1 MIEIRTFRHKD
12 IPALVRLINEADAVD
27 RKERATR
34 AADLEHRLSFPSV
47 HPETDFYI
55 ACEEGRAV
63 GYVGLQLAVGGTP
76 SGSIM
81 NCWGVVH
88 PQHRRQGLGRRLL
101 EAAELRSSEIVAQ
114 AGVGQVNM
122 QCVAYEDE
130 AGSIALFESR
140 GMRRVRYFVNLARPI
155 DNGLPPL
162 IVPDGIR
169 LRTFQSEDDLEAV
182 WRVERLAF
190 RDHWNSTESALEDF
204 VHWVTL
210 DYFRPELWF
219 LAEEEATGKVV
230 GLGLNMIDPGW
241 IAKTGRQEGYVDT
254 LGVLQ
259 EHRKRGLGTALL
271 VRSLRALKQAGMDR
285 AHLHADA
292 ENLTGAMRLYRRAGF
307 HVRRTQVAYHRK
319 LR

>member
-1 MIEIRTFRHKD
+1 MIDIRTFHRQD
-12 IPALVRLINEADAVD
+12 IAALVKLINEADAVD
-27 RKERATR
+27 RKERATTI
-34 AADLEHRLSFPSV
+34 ADLEHRLSFPCV
-47 HPETDFYI
+47 HPETDFYV
-55 ACEEGRAV
+55 AWEDGQAV
-63 GYVGLQLAVGGTP
+63 GYVGLQLSMGATP
-76 SGSIM
+76 SGSIV

-88 PQHRRQGLGRRLL
+88 PQRRRQGLGRRLL
-101 EAAELRSSEIVAQ
+101 EAAELRGGEIVAQ
-114 AGVGQVNM
+114 AGEGPANM
-122 QCVAYEDE
+122 QCVAHEDE

-140 GMRRVRYFVNLARPI
+140 GMRRVRYFVNLARAI
-155 DNGLPPL
+155 GNGLPPL

-169 LRTFQSEDDLEAV
+169 LRQFRGNDDLEVV
-182 WRVERLAF
+182 WRVEGLAF
-190 RDHWNSTESALEDF
+190 RDHWNATEAALEDF

-230 GLGLNMIDPGW
+230 GLGLNMINPDW

-254 LGVLQ
+254 LAVLR
-259 EHRKRGLGTALL
+259 EHRQRGLGTALL
-271 VRSLRALKQAGMDR
+271 VRSLRALKEAGMEY

-307 HVRRTQVAYHRK
+307 HVRRTLVAYHRK